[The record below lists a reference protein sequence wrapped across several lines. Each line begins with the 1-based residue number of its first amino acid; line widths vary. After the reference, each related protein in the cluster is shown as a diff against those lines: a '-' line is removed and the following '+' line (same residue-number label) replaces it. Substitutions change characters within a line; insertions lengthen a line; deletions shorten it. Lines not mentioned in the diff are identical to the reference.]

1 MSPTAALAKLRKL
14 CLAFP
19 DVVERPSHGM
29 PTWFVRDKKSF
40 ATFSNDH
47 HGDGR
52 LAFVCAAPDGMQ
64 AALVEQNPD
73 AYYLPPYVAR
83 LGWIGVRMDRDLA
96 SAEIASVVASAYA
109 TVAAKLPKPR
119 PRR

>member
-1 MSPTAALAKLRKL
+1 MRPDVALAKLRKE
-14 CLAFP
+14 CLSHA
-19 DVVERPSHGM
+19 DVEERPSHGM
-29 PTWFVRDKKSF
+29 PTWFVRKKSF

-83 LGWIGVRMDRDLA
+83 LGWIGVRMDRKLA
-96 SAEIASVVASAYA
+96 WAEIASVVANAYA
-109 TVAAKLPKPR
+109 TVAAK
-119 PRR
+119 RRR